1 MVVFRAEVTVR
12 AVLNPKAINGG
23 LNGLQLRFSEGAA
36 SLPYHF
42 AQRVEAYAK
51 ASSPVRTGKL
61 KGSIKRERLGPNSH
75 KVTVSAFYGI
85 YVNYG
90 TRYMRAQ
97 PFWEPAIEKAL
108 IDLREEMK
116 RMLHG

>member
-1 MVVFRAEVTVR
+1 MVVLRADVFVEAIKSPR
-12 AVLNPKAINGG
+12 AINDG

-36 SLPYHF
+36 ALPYHF

-51 ASSPVRTGKL
+51 AKTPVRTGKL
-61 KGSIKRERLGPNSH
+61 KESIKRERLGPNSH

-97 PFWEPAIEKAL
+97 PFWEPAIQMAL
-108 IDLREEMK
+108 DALREEMK
-116 RMLHG
+116 QVLHG